1 MHGDSDL
8 LVLRCARETKIVVVV
23 VFWHARFVAWI
34 KRSVCLC
41 CCSFSV
47 CNAKRHDS
55 DDDGDIRHG
64 WTQWYTIVN
73 CLAAR
78 KFPFISLLPFL
89 LFLACRFAF
98 WRYSF
103 WFCVIVTLFSFA
115 CHIDS
120 WQYRAKTA
128 RKTKRRCLCENIHA
142 KAINHHRLG
151 QTQTQTHHSRI
162 PFPFRP
168 FAMLRTSG
176 LTRSKYRCAN

>member
-55 DDDGDIRHG
+55 DDEWRHSTRMNSMIYDCQLFG
-64 WTQWYTIVN
+64 CAQIPIYFAAAV
-73 CLAAR
+73 LA
-78 KFPFISLLPFL
+78 FSGMSLRFLALFL
-89 LFLACRFAF
+89 LILRDCNA
-98 WRYSF
+98 
-103 WFCVIVTLFSFA
+103 LFVCLS
-115 CHIDS
+115 H
-120 WQYRAKTA
+120 WQLTISCENSK
-128 RKTKRRCLCENIHA
+128 KNERRCLCENIHA